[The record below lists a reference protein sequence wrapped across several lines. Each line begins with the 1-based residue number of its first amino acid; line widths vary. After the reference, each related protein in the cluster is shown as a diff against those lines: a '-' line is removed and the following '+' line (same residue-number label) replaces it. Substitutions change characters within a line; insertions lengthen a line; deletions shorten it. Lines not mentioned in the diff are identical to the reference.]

1 MKRILAVGLMVAAVI
16 PFAPEVLGI
25 NWG

>member
-1 MKRILAVGLMVAAVI
+1 MKRIVAVGLMVAAVI